1 MARDH
6 STGFLYV
13 VDQNNDRVMAYRYE
27 NITGDVAAGG
37 NGNGTNP
44 NQLNNPTGLH
54 YDVLTNSFYIANTA
68 SNNIVRWTIGETR
81 WNLVLGDVN
90 GSAGDLPSL
99 LQRPMDVTMD
109 PMGNIYVAD
118 RGNQRVQFLPVGA
131 TNATTIAG
139 KLNSGGKTAVLF
151 RQPAAVALDSQLNL
165 YVADSRNHRIQK
177 FYRY

>member
-54 YDVLTNSFYIANTA
+54 
-68 SNNIVRWTIGETR
+68 
-81 WNLVLGDVN
+81 
-90 GSAGDLPSL
+90 
-99 LQRPMDVTMD
+99 
-109 PMGNIYVAD
+109 
-118 RGNQRVQFLPVGA
+118 
-131 TNATTIAG
+131 
-139 KLNSGGKTAVLF
+139 
-151 RQPAAVALDSQLNL
+151 
-165 YVADSRNHRIQK
+165 
-177 FYRY
+177 